1 MSNKKVYKINVNHP
15 GYRLGLFR
23 LLTARNTENYS
34 PSIRKS
40 VRFTALA
47 PPPYTSL
54 PCHDKKGICPEKIKQ
69 ELQKADGVQVS
80 MLSAY
85 FFTEL
90 VYLPEKQYHLYN
102 LYLDYIQKR
111 IELDHRQ
118 KIGLNRILYNIR
130 RCPVRALHR
139 LKQYRLKLQ

>member
-1 MSNKKVYKINVNHP
+1 M
-15 GYRLGLFR
+15 LW

-34 PSIRKS
+34 LSIRKS
-40 VRFTALA
+40 VQFTALA

-102 LYLDYIQKR
+102 LSLDCIQKR
-111 IELDHRQ
+111 IALDHRQ

-130 RCPVRALHR
+130 RYPGRSPHR
-139 LKQYRLKLQ
+139 LKLYRLTLQ